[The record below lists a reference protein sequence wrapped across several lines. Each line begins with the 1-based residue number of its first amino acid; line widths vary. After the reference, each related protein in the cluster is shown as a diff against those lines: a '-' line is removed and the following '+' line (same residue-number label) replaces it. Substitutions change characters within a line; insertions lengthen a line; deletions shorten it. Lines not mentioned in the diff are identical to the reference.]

1 MRGLSRAAA
10 SRCGIAAVLELQDM
24 MHQIFIGLIPLSL
37 TLLCYYLLS
46 RKVSINYLIFG
57 VIGLGI
63 LISLLGIA

>member
-10 SRCGIAAVLELQDM
+10 SRCGIAVLELQDM
-24 MHQIFIGLIPLSL
+24 LDQIFIGLIPLSL